1 MTGAIMDR
9 GGSRIKQIRLD
20 SGAEIKIDPALP
32 GQEDRIITIR
42 GNPEQIQTAQ
52 YLLQMWCV
60 ALDDGSLALQLLHI
74 SLATYFVFFACS
86 VKKYGSQ

>member
-1 MTGAIMDR
+1 MGR

-42 GNPEQIQTAQ
+42 GTPEQIQTAQ

-60 ALDDGSLALQLLHI
+60 QLTLPRLSHTLEKRFFSSSFSL
-74 SLATYFVFFACS
+74 
-86 VKKYGSQ
+86 